1 MAGGEGAEL
10 KPQATHYIF
19 VTRVLY
25 VYTLLTTRMRTLIL
39 YSVQRIVIS
48 SYFFLISWVGK
59 SVFLVSVLF

>member
-25 VYTLLTTRMRTLIL
+25 VYTLLTTTHAHTYTLLCTAYCNI
-39 YSVQRIVIS
+39 IV
-48 SYFFLISWVGK
+48 FFPDQ
-59 SVFLVSVLF
+59 